1 MSTGM
6 HVPKFY
12 FDKSVQ

>member
-6 HVPKFY
+6 HVTKFY